1 MKSKGGTF
9 MKKLSMRLILT
20 LLLTFVSFLALLKP
34 PVSFALGGQQ
44 TSSAVPVTLISH
56 FDPLNVITTTITTG
70 LFGDV
75 MALDDRLAQE
85 PEGDYTFLYWESNGT
100 ILNVGLNHPFTLKS
114 ENTFRAVFS
123 PATHHVVS
131 FVDSNGRVLKIE
143 YVLPGANATPPE
155 QLPTKIGFVANGF
168 SPSVQNVTED
178 RIVVL
183 QYAVEQTSKYTAT
196 LVNGK
201 IGELSTVPNLA
212 YNAVVTA
219 VADAAPEG
227 KVFHHW
233 ESGERILSY
242 QSSYSFTV
250 LSNIR
255 LRAVYAN
262 SAPAALPRIFL
273 SENLGLRQNEF
284 RKTFHGRI
292 ELPEGGGYSVVEF
305 GLVAFPVSNPSL
317 DLASVNA
324 KRYVLSRLTPDT
336 KEFLT
341 SVPTAEA
348 QSVAAYLIVKDS
360 LGNLSTHYSESI
372 HQIEN
377 GGFETG
383 DLTGWTSYQVWKDES
398 ALSAFRNE
406 RVVSSANYGSAN
418 ANPYDKD
425 GNYLFGV
432 YVDPYNNDNKDLNQE
447 RMGML
452 RSSDFVLGGS
462 GYVSF
467 KLGGGKNAATAYL
480 SVRRSSDDVEVGR
493 YANRHFD
500 VTGDEM
506 KHQASLAIAT
516 AQYGS
521 SIANAEAFLF
531 QYYADLTSHLGETL
545 YLVLV
550 DAASHEWN
558 VLAADV
564 IRTYLPVTPTVS
576 PNQQAIDIKPN
587 ISGVG
592 AAPNSI
598 TNGALTSNLNSWE
611 NPQGVFQI
619 GNGGAISSVG
629 GDGAVG
635 ALRSPAFSLNGTNK
649 YLKYQFAGAV
659 QRDKQVFVSVK
670 EVGTNLEVL
679 RLVRRADLASA
690 PDSGD
695 FKDYWFDLS
704 GLPTNKEYYLEVVDN
719 RNGGWGVALIRNV
732 TLSNTTDLDYRVAV
746 NAYYRL
752 ATVSSTN
759 GEHRDRQSTLRANPL
774 DDAFWV
780 STTPGETASSQMSIR
795 FHSPKQ
801 TMQVEY
807 TLASDPFFLN
817 STIALSTGDAYSSNQ
832 TTVSGIQYG
841 FAQRYVHTIRLTSL
855 APDTEYLYRIVSP
868 THVSETIA
876 FRTAKAQ
883 DGFRFVYY
891 TDPQANTWAQAMI
904 PSALLQ
910 AVSAYE
916 NIAFGLITGDMV
928 ERGSASLHWD
938 WFHEAFDGRIPLL
951 TVPGNHDYFVDTETI
966 TNANHYNTLFANPL
980 NGTTG
985 FVNSSYWM
993 VYGNTL
999 FVMIDVVELSK
1010 VNDQIAWFEA
1020 VVAAHRQDFVIV
1032 GMHYSGYGTTHTGT
1046 ASTIRN
1052 AWNPVFEALNVD
1064 LVMSG
1069 HDHVYARTPQLNGG
1083 VATSDP
1089 DEGTVYWIG
1098 GSGGHKLY
1106 NVPQPNTTFQTYLNP
1121 TQSTISVI
1129 TITSSAISIQ
1139 TINASGTVLDTFTI
1153 PKKPV
1158 T

>member
-1 MKSKGGTF
+1 
-9 MKKLSMRLILT
+9 
-20 LLLTFVSFLALLKP
+20 
-34 PVSFALGGQQ
+34 
-44 TSSAVPVTLISH
+44 
-56 FDPLNVITTTITTG
+56 
-70 LFGDV
+70 
-75 MALDDRLAQE
+75 
-85 PEGDYTFLYWESNGT
+85 
-100 ILNVGLNHPFTLKS
+100 
-114 ENTFRAVFS
+114 
-123 PATHHVVS
+123 
-131 FVDSNGRVLKIE
+131 
-143 YVLPGANATPPE
+143 
-155 QLPTKIGFVANGF
+155 
-168 SPSVQNVTED
+168 
-178 RIVVL
+178 
-183 QYAVEQTSKYTAT
+183 
-196 LVNGK
+196 
-201 IGELSTVPNLA
+201 
-212 YNAVVTA
+212 
-219 VADAAPEG
+219 
-227 KVFHHW
+227 
-233 ESGERILSY
+233 
-242 QSSYSFTV
+242 

-336 KEFLT
+336 KEFLS

-360 LGNLSTHYSESI
+360 FGTLSTHYSESI

-432 YVDPYNNDNKDLNQE
+432 YVHPYVNENKDLNQE

-462 GYVSF
+462 GFVSF
-467 KLGGGKNAATAYL
+467 KLGGGKNSATAYL
-480 SVRRSSDDVEVGR
+480 SVRRCSDDVEVGR
-493 YANRHFD
+493 YANRHFNN
-500 VTGDEM
+500 TT
-506 KHQASLAIAT
+506 IAG
-516 AQYGS
+516 AQFGT

-531 QYYADLTSHLGETL
+531 QYYADLSSYLGQTL

-558 VLAADV
+558 VLAADA

-576 PNQQAIDIKPN
+576 ANQQAIDIKPN

-592 AAPNSI
+592 SAPNSI
-598 TNGALTSNLNSWE
+598 TNGALTSNLNNWE

-629 GDGAVG
+629 GNGALG
-635 ALRSPAFSLNGTNK
+635 ALRSPAFSLNGANK
-649 YLKYQFAGAV
+649 YLKFDFAGAI
-659 QRDKQVFVSVK
+659 QRDKQVFISVK

-679 RLVRRADLASA
+679 RLVRRADQSSTG
-690 PDSGD
+690 DSGD
-695 FKDYWFDLS
+695 FKTHWYDLS

-719 RNGGWGVALIRNV
+719 RNGDWGVALVRNV
-732 TLSNTTDLDYRVAV
+732 SLSNTTDEAYRLAV
-746 NAYYRL
+746 NTYYGL

-759 GEHRDRQSTLRANPL
+759 GEHRDRQTTLRANPL

-780 STTPGETASSQMSIR
+780 STTPGETASTQMSIR

-801 TMQVEY
+801 MMQVEY
-807 TLASDPFFLN
+807 TLASDPYFLN
-817 STIALSTGDAYSSNQ
+817 STIALSTGDAYASNQ

-841 FAQRYVHTIRLTSL
+841 FAQRYVHTVRLTML
-855 APDTEYLYRIVSP
+855 APDTEYIYRIVSL
-868 THVSETIA
+868 THVSESIT

-910 AVSAYE
+910 AVSGYE

-938 WFHEAFDGRIPLL
+938 WFHEAVDRRIPLL
-951 TVPGNHDYFVDTETI
+951 TVPGNHDYFVDSETI
-966 TNANHYNTLFANPL
+966 TNANHYNALFANPL

-999 FVMIDVVELSK
+999 FVMIDVVDLSK
-1010 VNDQIAWFEA
+1010 VSNQIAWFEA
-1020 VVAAHRQDFVIV
+1020 VIAAHRQDFVIV
-1032 GMHYSGYGTTHTGT
+1032 GMHYSSYGTTHTGT
-1046 ASTIRN
+1046 ATTIRT

-1064 LVMSG
+1064 LVLSG
-1069 HDHVYARTPQLNGG
+1069 HDHVYARTPQLKDG
-1083 VATSDP
+1083 VASNDP

-1098 GSGGHKLY
+1098 GTGGHKLY
-1106 NVPQPNTTFQTYLNP
+1106 SVPQPNTTFQTYLNP

-1139 TINASGTVLDTFTI
+1139 TINASGTVLDTFSI